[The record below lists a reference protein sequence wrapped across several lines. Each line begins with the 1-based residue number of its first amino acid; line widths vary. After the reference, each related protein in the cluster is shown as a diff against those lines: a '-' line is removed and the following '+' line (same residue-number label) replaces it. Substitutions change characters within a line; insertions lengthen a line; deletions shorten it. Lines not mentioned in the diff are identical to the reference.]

1 MPKVVVYVRA
11 EDARAIEAT
20 SGKDVADW
28 TRDTVAKAIE
38 LWKQVQA
45 EKRSRAR

>member
-11 EDARAIEAT
+11 DDMRNIESTTGQAIE
-20 SGKDVADW
+20 DW
-28 TRDTVAKAIE
+28 VRSTLAQAIE

-45 EKRSRAR
+45 ERRLSE